1 MDKLKVAIVGLG
13 SRGGSMLRA
22 FYSKQKD
29 IEILYACDEYEDRA
43 KDSADLIKE
52 QMGNDCKWTLDYKE
66 VLADPAVEAVLIYTS
81 WETHI
86 QIAIDSMKA
95 GKITGWRVH
104 RRRVLGTCAHLR
116 KYENAYYVFGELLL

>member
-52 QMGNDCKWTLDYKE
+52 QMGTI
-66 VLADPAVEAVLIYTS
+66 ASGRLITKKFLP
-81 WETHI
+81 I
-86 QIAIDSMKA
+86 LPLRRCLFIRR
-95 GKITGWRVH
+95 GKLIF
-104 RRRVLGTCAHLR
+104 
-116 KYENAYYVFGELLL
+116 KLLSTV